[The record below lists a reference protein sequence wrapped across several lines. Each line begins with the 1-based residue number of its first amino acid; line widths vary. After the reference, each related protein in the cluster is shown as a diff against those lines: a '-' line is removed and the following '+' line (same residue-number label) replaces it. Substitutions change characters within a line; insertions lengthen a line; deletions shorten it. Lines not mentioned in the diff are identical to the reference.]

1 MKKPVIDLPENPLRS
16 VVVKTIAVCVAVAV
30 APWLTGGQEAL
41 AMLISVLAVVLGA
54 LMLWRQ
60 PEVRQLKRGPLSATY
75 GALVAWALLSLF
87 WSVNRYSSMLWIIQ
101 LVLAGLVFRLAYSVA
116 REVGGRELVVRLY
129 LGSAVI
135 FSIYGLWLYMIGT
148 YPRLTG
154 SFYWA
159 NPAGAYLIP
168 AILIAVDRV
177 KRENAW
183 LWAGAVALFGASF
196 TLTDSRGATLVL
208 ALVVVPYLIVSRLN
222 KKYWITLV
230 FALIASITLTT
241 VTLQARSIIGNGAST
256 SAPGERF
263 KEAALG
269 ESQSG
274 SDRINYLVSSV
285 RLWEDHP
292 LLGTGAGTFRDV
304 HPGRQIAVVSA
315 SANAHNFYVQTLPE
329 LGLLGFFLVVT
340 LATLILFGLLRGML
354 NGGDNLP
361 LVLGCVALLVHIGLD
376 IDASYPALLGLAAV
390 LAGLVYSQGKTV
402 TGSLPWRVPA
412 AAVLLMIPAIP
423 YYQGSVQ
430 ASRAAS
436 YQADGDLAGAS
447 DYYGRA
453 HQGFL
458 YNPDWINGE
467 GIALYSQATA
477 TSGQDR
483 TKLAA
488 LALDRARQAQ
498 KLDPRDGQHH
508 QLEGRVL
515 ALQGDYL
522 GAETTLKR
530 ALELDPFNH
539 PDYAYD
545 LARIQALEGKTAVAL
560 QTARGMLALYPQ
572 KVITNRSADASLRPA
587 LVGLATFVGTQ
598 ELAAGNLTA
607 ARDSATLA
615 AMYNFNDF
623 RAKALQNAIN
633 KAAAGQ

>member
-1 MKKPVIDLPENPLRS
+1 MKTTIIDLSENPLRS
-16 VVVKTIAVCVAVAV
+16 VVVKTVAVCVAVAI
-30 APWLTGGQEAL
+30 APWLTGGQEPL

-60 PEVRQLKRGPLSATY
+60 TEVRQLKLGPLSATY

-116 REVGGRELVVRLY
+116 REAGGRELVVRLY
-129 LGSAVI
+129 LGSVII
-135 FSIYGLWLYMIGT
+135 FSLYGLWLYVTGT

-159 NPAGAYLIP
+159 NPAAAYLIP
-168 AILIAVDRV
+168 AILIAVDRI

-208 ALVVVPYLIVSRLN
+208 ALVLVPYLIVSRLN
-222 KKYWITLV
+222 KRYWITLV

-241 VTLQARSIIGNGAST
+241 VALQARSIIGNGAST

-292 LLGTGAGTFRDV
+292 LLGTGAGTFREV

-315 SANAHNFYVQTLPE
+315 STNAHNFYVQTLPE

-340 LATLILFGLLRGML
+340 LTALILFGLLRGIL

-361 LVLGCVALLVHIGLD
+361 LVLGCVALLVHMGLD

-412 AAVLLMIPAIP
+412 AAVLLMIPVIP

-430 ASRAAS
+430 ASRAAT

-483 TKLAA
+483 SKLAA

-515 ALQGDYL
+515 ALQGDYP

-560 QTARGMLALYPQ
+560 QSARDMLALYPQ
-572 KVITNRSADASLRPA
+572 KVITNRSADTSLRPA

-607 ARDSATLA
+607 ARDAATLA
-615 AMYNFNDF
+615 AMYDSNDY
-623 RAKALQNAIN
+623 RTKALQNAIN
-633 KAAAGQ
+633 KAAAVQ